1 MPIDLKP
8 KLIEIFTKLYNI
20 YLTKSNNFR
29 SKSYKKL
36 VSTLKQYPHPIY
48 TYDDAIKIPNITQKS
63 LAKIHEIIDTNH
75 LKQLN
80 SLQKEDP
87 DINTKIQL
95 QSILGIGSKFA
106 EELVNMNIKSV
117 AELREKYR
125 MKKVKLTKMQEI
137 GLKYYETLH
146 EPIPHKEITEYI
158 NKLRKS
164 VQQLDK
170 NAVIIGAGSY
180 LRGKE
185 YSGDIDIIL
194 SFPSIKIHD
203 EWLNKNRIDEV
214 IRQMKKDK
222 LLKEVITK
230 GHNNMMGI
238 TEPNKRQIDLKIA
251 GYQAIPFYLLYF
263 GSGEEFARKIRGYA
277 KKKGWK
283 LNEWGIT
290 DKSGK
295 TIMNSADNEEEI
307 FAKLGYNFVKP
318 QNR

>member
-1 MPIDLKP
+1 MPVDLKP

-36 VSTLKQYPHPIY
+36 VSTLKQYPQPIY
-48 TYDDAIKIPNITQKS
+48 TYNDAKKIPNITSKS
-63 LAKIHEIIDTNH
+63 LSKIREIIDTNH

-87 DINTKIQL
+87 NINAKIQL
-95 QSILGIGSKFA
+95 QSVLGIGSKFA

-117 AELREKYR
+117 AELQEKYR

-137 GLKYYETLH
+137 GLKYYKTLT

-164 VQQLDK
+164 MQQLDK

-194 SFPSIKIHD
+194 SFSSIKSHD

-214 IRQMKKDK
+214 IWQMNKDK

-263 GSGEEFARKIRGYA
+263 GSGEEFARKIREYA